1 VVCPLVD
8 GSDKVQAASAVE
20 EAERLATAELC
31 PDSDAVADW
40 TAESAAIATTNATE
54 LLLMTAKY
62 DSVLFMSRQLTVNAE
77 ASAGSVALV
86 HDFLIDYRGGERV
99 FKVLCDLFPNAD
111 VYSPIF
117 DAEGTRNVFADR
129 AVRASYLNKLA
140 PKESNFRR
148 LLPFYPRATESLD
161 LSGYDLI
168 ISSSSA
174 WAHGLIAREGQR
186 HLSYCHNPFRYAW
199 DQRQAAMDG
208 RGFIARGALDRVL
221 SRWRAWDRAVSA
233 EVDLYLA
240 NGEITRERIARCFG
254 RSSGLLYPPVD
265 TDRFSLGNSGEQFVV
280 LSELMPHK
288 RIDVIVSAF
297 SDLGMPLT
305 VIGDGPDLA
314 RLFSLSGPSV
324 EFAGRVSDDEVAQRL
339 QSSAALVQCAT
350 EEFGIASVE
359 AQAAGR
365 PVLALAEGGALETVV
380 PGVTGQ
386 HFAAPDVE
394 ALKSAL
400 SGFDPGDYAPSDCV
414 ANAERFSISAFSK
427 GITDAVASL
436 GSVPDAPR
444 LRQHETRRGLWRAGI
459 A

>member
-1 VVCPLVD
+1 
-8 GSDKVQAASAVE
+8 
-20 EAERLATAELC
+20 
-31 PDSDAVADW
+31 
-40 TAESAAIATTNATE
+40 
-54 LLLMTAKY
+54 MTAKY
-62 DSVLFMSRQLTVNAE
+62 DSVLFMSRQLIVNAD

-99 FKVLCDLFPNAD
+99 FKVLCDLFPEAD
-111 VYSPIF
+111 IYSPIY
-117 DAEGTRNVFADR
+117 DIEGTRCVFANR
-129 AVRASYLNKLA
+129 PVHTSYLNRIG
-140 PKESNFRR
+140 PNESTFRR

-161 LSGYDLI
+161 LSAYDLI

-174 WAHGLIAREGQR
+174 WAHGLIAHEGQR

-199 DQRQAAMDG
+199 DQRDSATAG
-208 RGFIARGALDRVL
+208 RGLASRGVLEQVL
-221 SRWRAWDRAVSA
+221 SRWRAWDRAVSS

-265 TDRFSLGNSGEQFVV
+265 TERFTPGAAGERYVV

-297 SDLGMPLT
+297 SELGMPLT

-314 RLFSLSGPSV
+314 RLVGLSGPSV
-324 EFAGRVSDDEVAQRL
+324 EFAGRLSDDDVARTL

-365 PVLALAEGGALETVV
+365 PVLALAEGGALETVH
-380 PGVTGQ
+380 PGVTGE
-386 HFAAPDVE
+386 HFASPDVE
-394 ALKSAL
+394 ILKAALL
-400 SGFDPGDYAPSDCV
+400 IFDPGAYVAGDCV
-414 ANAERFSISAFSK
+414 ANAEGFSVKAFGQ
-427 GITDAVASL
+427 GIADAVGTL
-436 GSVPDAPR
+436 GATPEAPR
-444 LRQHETRRGLWRAGI
+444 LRHRERRRGLWRKGI